1 MDTARLEYVQTLT
14 GTTVQVVKK
23 LLGLECCTVSH
34 RCEIRMSEEFEL
46 DGRQIVLIDTPDI
59 DMSNHGLKLIA
70 AFLAKSYVKT

>member
-1 MDTARLEYVQTLT
+1 
-14 GTTVQVVKK
+14 
-23 LLGLECCTVSH
+23 
-34 RCEIRMSEEFEL
+34 MSEEFEL